1 MNKKLSIVI
10 TTIGEEK
17 LFDLLDSLEKSTIK
31 ADEIIISIPEVFF
44 YKIKNKLNNDIL
56 INKSKFK
63 NQVIQRIEGF
73 KIAKFD
79 YVLQLDCDF
88 LLHKKCIEKL
98 LDVFNEKGHSI
109 SISLEFLFNVK
120 KNIYKDTFIKIFQFL
135 LCLIFNEY
143 NKNAKVF
150 RRNDWSTWFSNPHRV
165 NNLQKIKYH
174 WGGCVLHYKKN
185 LIIKNYFNFNF
196 NRAFDEDIIH
206 SILMLKKGITLYN
219 EPKAKIYDN
228 STQLETYYNNL
239 SSLSYYLK
247 CIYKTKLHIK
257 KLTKGNS
264 FKFYSWY
271 LYYCSICYIN
281 LFFKKIKN

>member
-1 MNKKLSIVI
+1 MKKKLSIVI
-10 TTIGEEK
+10 TTIGEDE

-109 SISLEFLFNVK
+109 SISPEFLFNVK

-196 NRAFDEDIIH
+196 KRAFDEDIIH
-206 SILMLKKGITLYN
+206 SILMLRKGIILLN
-219 EPKAKIYDN
+219 MVRKRRLLLIV
-228 STQLETYYNNL
+228 
-239 SSLSYYLK
+239 
-247 CIYKTKLHIK
+247 
-257 KLTKGNS
+257 
-264 FKFYSWY
+264 F
-271 LYYCSICYIN
+271 
-281 LFFKKIKN
+281 